1 MKLLDLHITGFGKFH
16 NKSISFQN
24 GLNVVYGSNEA
35 GKSTL
40 HTFIRGMLF
49 GIERGRGRVSKNDV
63 YTKYEP
69 WDKSSGYQGFMRV
82 ESNGFIYRI
91 ERNFNKSSKELHII
105 NETMGREE
113 KADKAF
119 FDQILNGLTETS
131 YNNTISIGQ
140 LKSATDSNMAS
151 ELKNYIANLNT
162 SGNMALNI
170 TRAAAFLK
178 TKRKNLEN
186 QIVPAAA
193 KNYTALLGEI
203 RGIEQEIASPDF
215 ENQLTS
221 YQTMKRQVKAELDKK
236 QEEREE
242 LLQKIARGKQILSNN
257 QFTDQASIETYIG
270 NARRVYSEYESAKK
284 ACGKKIRKV
293 CSFLSFLGAAACL
306 LLFFLCN
313 GLKLPETFSFSQPAL
328 QLFSVC
334 LALFF
339 VFTGIFLIL
348 KDRRY
353 HRELELSSELIK
365 EIFSRHL
372 GDSSISQEAL
382 TALEGRM
389 EEFKRLSG
397 ALIKS
402 EETLEVQSQEIAQ
415 LQKKQESCS
424 EIIEKQQRT
433 QWELEK
439 KLERL
444 AACKDQAAALQ
455 HVILENDHL
464 REEITAIDLALET
477 MTEVSTSIRASFGLL
492 LNKTASDLICSITG
506 GIYNSMSV
514 DENLNIFMNTRTK
527 LVPVE
532 YVSSGTMDQIYL
544 ALRLA
549 VAKLMQRDGEPLPL
563 IFDDSFT
570 QYDEDRLKTA
580 LKWLAHT
587 YDGQII
593 IFTCHKRELHLLDEM
608 GISYHKVN
616 I

>member
-91 ERNFNKSSKELHII
+91 ERNFNKNSKELHII

-113 KADKAF
+113 KADKTF

-270 NARRVYSEYESAKK
+270 NARRVYS
-284 ACGKKIRKV
+284 
-293 CSFLSFLGAAACL
+293 CL
-306 LLFFLCN
+306 LYTSP
-313 GLKLPETFSFSQPAL
+313 LPITLPCITMESFTTAPAPT
-328 QLFSVC
+328 VTP
-334 LALFF
+334 API
-339 VFTGIFLIL
+339 T
-348 KDRRY
+348 
-353 HRELELSSELIK
+353 ELI
-365 EIFSRHL
+365 
-372 GDSSISQEAL
+372 IS
-382 TALEGRM
+382 
-389 EEFKRLSG
+389 
-397 ALIKS
+397 
-402 EETLEVQSQEIAQ
+402 
-415 LQKKQESCS
+415 
-424 EIIEKQQRT
+424 
-433 QWELEK
+433 
-439 KLERL
+439 
-444 AACKDQAAALQ
+444 
-455 HVILENDHL
+455 
-464 REEITAIDLALET
+464 
-477 MTEVSTSIRASFGLL
+477 
-492 LNKTASDLICSITG
+492 
-506 GIYNSMSV
+506 
-514 DENLNIFMNTRTK
+514 
-527 LVPVE
+527 P
-532 YVSSGTMDQIYL
+532 
-544 ALRLA
+544 
-549 VAKLMQRDGEPLPL
+549 
-563 IFDDSFT
+563 
-570 QYDEDRLKTA
+570 
-580 LKWLAHT
+580 
-587 YDGQII
+587 
-593 IFTCHKRELHLLDEM
+593 
-608 GISYHKVN
+608 
-616 I
+616 